1 MVQVISLTQ
10 EFEEALKFDGLIV
23 VDFFAEWC
31 GPCKA
36 IAPVLDQLSNRYNS
50 VKFIKVDV
58 DQLTDLARK
67 YEVNAM
73 PTFKFIKNG
82 KVVDEVVGA
91 DPNKIVRVID
101 THK

>member
-1 MVQVISLTQ
+1 MVQVISSTQ

>member
-1 MVQVISLTQ
+1 MVQIISSTQ

-58 DQLTDLARK
+58 DQLQDLARK
-67 YEVNAM
+67 YQVNAM
-73 PTFKFIKNG
+73 PTFKFFKNG
-82 KVVDEVVGA
+82 QVIDEVVGA